1 MTDIRKYFTD
11 EDWAT
16 VQTIQ
21 KTFGVLEE
29 LTAAMTEGTVKGLI
43 VYGPAGVS
51 KTHSITKILQ
61 DKLFK
66 HFFKKDG
73 PKYRVVSGYMRTPHL
88 FVELWNNRKPTD
100 VLVIDDCDSA
110 LQDQDSLMLLKAAL
124 DTTEKRNI
132 TYNAVSSFLK
142 KEGVPN
148 TFEFEGS
155 VIFITNTNFRNCN
168 APKLK
173 DHLDAIMSRCHYLDI
188 ALTTEREKFL
198 WIKYI
203 SLSSDMLTKK
213 GISVDQTLELLRYL
227 ETNIL
232 WLNDLSLRAMLK
244 LADLF
249 TFNSNTWKES
259 ADVTM
264 VTNAA

>member
-1 MTDIRKYFTD
+1 MTDVRKYFTD

-21 KTFGVLEE
+21 KTFSVLED
-29 LTAAMTEGTVKGLI
+29 LTSAMTEGTVKGLI

-51 KTHSITKILQ
+51 KTFSV
-61 DKLFK
+61 DKVL
-66 HFFKKDG
+66 KKKLMKYFLVDDG
-73 PKYRVVSGYMRTPHL
+73 PKFNIISGYMRTPHL
-88 FVELWNNRKPTD
+88 FVELWKNRRPND

-124 DTTEKRNI
+124 DTTDKRNI
-132 TYNAVSSFLK
+132 TYNAVSPFLK

-155 VIFITNTNFRNCN
+155 VIFITNTNFRKCN

-188 ALTTEREKFL
+188 ALTTDLEKFL

-203 SLSSDMLTKK
+203 SLSSKMLTSK
-213 GISVDQTLELLRYL
+213 GLSVDQILELLKYL

-232 WLNDLSLRAMLK
+232 RLNDLSLRAVLK

-249 TFNSNTWKES
+249 AFNKNTWTE
-259 ADVTM
+259 AAEVTM
-264 VTNAA
+264 LTNAA